1 MKTKVLLLG
10 LFAAFIVSC
19 NSNKKEENNE
29 VIKVEDTVVVDTHN
43 AQNALDYLGVYKGV
57 IPCADCDG
65 IATTVKI
72 MDDGNFEIET
82 SYVGKSND
90 VFSDFG
96 TYEWNQEGN
105 TITLNGGHDIKMFF
119 VGENQLIQ
127 LDAAGNKI
135 QGDLA
140 SKYVLQKEAQ
150 NNKANTPESTN
161 EITSVLANTKWKL
174 KKLMGRDPE
183 NKSNKDFLLVFDAE
197 GRFSAFVGCNNLG
210 GKYEIKEGN
219 QILFGKVISTMM
231 ACIDM
236 TTEQEFKKILE
247 IVDSYAIN
255 DKKLSLNKARMAPL
269 ATFEAVE

>member
-43 AQNALDYLGVYKGV
+43 AENALDYLGVYKGV
-57 IPCADCDG
+57 IPCADCEG

-72 MDDGNFEIET
+72 MDDENFEIET
-82 SYVGKSND
+82 SYLGKSND

-140 SKYVLQKEAQ
+140 SKYVLQKEVQ

-231 ACIDM
+231 ACVDM

-247 IVDSYAIN
+247 IVDNYTIN

>member
-43 AQNALDYLGVYKGV
+43 AENALDYLGVYKGV

-65 IATTVKI
+65 IATKVKI

-82 SYVGKSND
+82 SYLGKSND

-161 EITSVLANTKWKL
+161 EVTSVLANTKWKL

-231 ACIDM
+231 ACVDM

-247 IVDSYAIN
+247 IVDSYTIN